1 MPKLLHRVPSF
12 VLAGLLL
19 AAPMRAAEAWDHR
32 AMQSHHQAVDRVER
46 PLAPGE
52 RRIGR
57 VEIGTATSPSTKVPD
72 TLPRTTQRQ
81 WNQRTSFNESPPPAS
96 SAPRIQGGRH
106 EGTPGVSHSSPG
118 R

>member
-1 MPKLLHRVPSF
+1 MPKTLHLAPSF
-12 VLAGLLL
+12 VLAGLLV
-19 AAPMRAAEAWDHR
+19 AAPMLAAEAWDHR

-57 VEIGTATSPSTKVPD
+57 VEIGTVTPSSTRVPD
-72 TLPRTTQRQ
+72 TLASATQRQ
-81 WNQRTSFNESPPPAS
+81 WEQRGTFADSTPNTSGE
-96 SAPRIQGGRH
+96 APRIQAGRH
-106 EGTPGVSHSSPG
+106 EGTHGAHTSAA

>member
-1 MPKLLHRVPSF
+1 MPKTLYLAPSF
-12 VLAGLLL
+12 VLAGLLV
-19 AAPMRAAEAWDHR
+19 AAPMLAAEGWDHR

-57 VEIGTATSPSTKVPD
+57 VEIGTATPSTAQVPD
-72 TLPRTTQRQ
+72 TLPTATQRQ
-81 WNQRTSFNESPPPAS
+81 WVQGSFTDPTPHTSSEP
-96 SAPRIQGGRH
+96 PRITAGRH
-106 EGTPGVSHSSPG
+106 EGTPGVTHSSSA